1 MTRVQP
7 GASSA
12 ACWLGAVLVAG
23 LVHVAA
29 AGAGE
34 PFVVPV
40 GDDGVQ
46 RATITL
52 DSYSYT
58 PDYLVVQ
65 VGKPVELRL
74 TSVTFIT
81 PHNFLLTDPAA
92 GFTVEQ
98 EVRAGKTLT
107 VRFTPT
113 QTGVFI
119 YYCDKKLL
127 FIASHRE
134 KGMEGRLDV
143 RQ

>member
-7 GASSA
+7 GSSSA
-12 ACWLGAVLVAG
+12 VCWLGAVLLAG

-29 AGAGE
+29 AGAAE

-40 GDDGVQ
+40 GDDSVQ

-65 VGKPVELRL
+65 VGKPVELKL
-74 TSVTFIT
+74 TSITFIT
-81 PHNFLLTDPAA
+81 PHNFILNDPAA
-92 GFTVEQ
+92 GFTLEQ
-98 EVRAGKTLT
+98 DIRAGKSVT

-113 QTGVFI
+113 QTGVFM

-127 FIASHRE
+127 FIANHRE
-134 KGMEGRLDV
+134 KGMEGRLEV